1 MQETIVPATLL
12 LVLDGLVPLHIAR
25 FASRPAE
32 RDRALAEAG
41 DLADTMAAIS
51 DRLAAA
57 GNFPGTTARRERG
70 RLLTTM
76 ATCLALGAEQDSGIT
91 WGGGHWCTRPHDGC
105 PHRRAA

>member
-32 RDRALAEAG
+32 RDLALAEAG
-41 DLADTMAAIS
+41 DLADTMAGIA
-51 DRLAAA
+51 DRLTAA
-57 GNFPGTTARRERG
+57 GNFRNSAARRERG
-70 RLLTTM
+70 QVLTAM

-105 PHRRAA
+105 PHRQAA